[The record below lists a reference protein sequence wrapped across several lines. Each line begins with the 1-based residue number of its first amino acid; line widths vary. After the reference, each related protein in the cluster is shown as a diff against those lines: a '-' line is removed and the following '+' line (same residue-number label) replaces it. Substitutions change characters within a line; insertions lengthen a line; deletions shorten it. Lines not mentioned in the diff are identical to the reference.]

1 MKSKQNENFLK
12 KIPCHKIGLNWS
24 KDDDGSVTLEKE
36 NKGLANRIAQKLIKK
51 PRISYIHLE
60 KMGSFIWPLIDGNR
74 NIIEIGEL
82 VKEHFGDDAEP
93 LYERLSQYLKTLA
106 MHNFITFK

>member
-1 MKSKQNENFLK
+1 MKNKQSENFLE
-12 KIPCHKIGLNWS
+12 KIPCHQAGLNWS

-36 NKGLANRIAQKLIKK
+36 NKGIANRIAQKLIKK

-74 NIIEIGEL
+74 TVLEIGEL

-93 LYERLSQYLKTLA
+93 LYERLSQYLKTFAL
-106 MHNFITFK
+106 HGFITFK